1 MDEDAARKAIA
12 RHVVARA
19 SLRGGVVHTG
29 LSETRRRLES
39 GEADDV
45 VFRYFTPL
53 GVRGRAVREG
63 DEISGWLTGEKC
75 AQSRAPEDRRW
86 GRGGILSDRA
96 ARAPREGSG
105 ASRS

>member
-12 RHVVARA
+12 RHVVART
-19 SLRGGVVHTG
+19 SLRGGMVHTV

-45 VFRYFTPL
+45 VFRYFTSL

-63 DEISGWLTGEKC
+63 DEVRMAHGRKM
-75 AQSRAPEDRRW
+75 RATSSAKD
-86 GRGGILSDRA
+86 
-96 ARAPREGSG
+96 
-105 ASRS
+105 

>member
-1 MDEDAARKAIA
+1 MDEDAASKAIV
-12 RHVVARA
+12 RHVVAHT

-45 VFRYFTPL
+45 VFRYFTLL

-63 DEISGWLTGEKC
+63 DEIIKRHTGGKC
-75 AQSRAPEDRRW
+75 APSRAPEDCRW

-96 ARAPREGSG
+96 ASDPREGSG